1 MQVLP
6 YSDQS
11 KSKKIQI
18 AEMFDAISGR
28 YDFLNRLLSAR
39 TDLLWRKKALQMLL
53 PKAPTRILDVA
64 TGTADF
70 ALQAA
75 KLLPKSEIHGVDI
88 SKGMLKEGE
97 KKVKAAGLEDRIL
110 LQEAD
115 AEQLPFEDQYF
126 DAAMISFGIRNF
138 ENPTRGLMEL
148 WRVLRPG
155 GSLLILEFS
164 KPHLIGFASLFR
176 LYFYHILPRIGRLIS
191 REAVAYS
198 YLSRSVAQFPEGNE
212 FINLLRASSYTSII
226 CKRISLGIASI
237 YLAEK

>member
-11 KSKKIQI
+11 KSKKAQI

-39 TDLLWRKKALQMLL
+39 ADLFWRKKALQMLL

-75 KLLPKSEIHGVDI
+75 ELLPKAEIHGIDI
-88 SKGMLKEGE
+88 SKGMLKEGA

-115 AEQLPFEDQYF
+115 AEQLPFADQHF
-126 DAAMISFGIRNF
+126 DAVMISFGIRNF

-164 KPHLIGFASLFR
+164 KPHIIGFAFLFR

-198 YLSRSVAQFPEGNE
+198 YLPQSVAQFPEGNE
-212 FINLLRASSYTSII
+212 FINLLRAASYTSII

-237 YLAEK
+237 YFAEK